1 MCLLLGDVMIKMA
14 DFEVDICL
22 LAETFVKDQGLD
34 KAITKF
40 LKYLTKQAL
49 RDRNAN
55 FIRNKDVLI
64 LLLMGFREQFL
75 FQFIP
80 GLRIELHNLDFSC
93 LKFFDM
99 LVAILTK
106 KAWPDRQ
113 IVVLKSD
120 KVFFSIFQYKA
131 VK

>member
-1 MCLLLGDVMIKMA
+1 MCLLLDDVMIKMA

-49 RDRNAN
+49 RDGNAN

-64 LLLMGFREQFL
+64 LLLMGFRE
-75 FQFIP
+75 
-80 GLRIELHNLDFSC
+80 
-93 LKFFDM
+93 
-99 LVAILTK
+99 
-106 KAWPDRQ
+106 
-113 IVVLKSD
+113 
-120 KVFFSIFQYKA
+120 
-131 VK
+131 